1 MGKIVAICISKKK
14 GVQKKDVKQCRLIE
28 NYGLEGDAHA
38 GSWHRQISLLSIEGR
53 LVMEN
58 KGVKLNAGDFGE
70 NVLTEGV
77 DFANIIVGN
86 ELRLGGNALV
96 RVTQIGK
103 ECHDRCHIYYQV
115 GDCIMPREGIFAEV
129 LKGGEI
135 KIDDDIEFLN
145 DKGSSSNN

>member
-145 DKGSSSNN
+145 DKGSGSNN